1 MYKAQIYFGLLF
13 NQVYR
18 KMRKLILSATLLLSV
33 ATFAQKEELKTLKK
47 IYSKTTITEKDLT
60 EYKTASDALQ
70 SLATEESDKVYAKFY
85 NVMYPT
91 VVLASK
97 GAKATMED
105 QMSLYKPDF
114 IKSYGEVINET
125 IEFEKKSGKKIYT
138 DELIQEKDEFKKGI
152 SALAMNFNNSSK
164 FKEASALFY
173 SLYTFDP
180 KNEGTSL
187 QNAAQL
193 AVSAQDYKL
202 AEKLYEEFYNSDFFN
217 NGVSY
222 LATNKANGNEE
233 NFGSNNEAKLLRSTY
248 VSKGLY
254 EKPRDERVNKNKGD
268 ILRTL
273 AILNAQNEGDKK
285 KLELYVTEAR
295 KLLPNDQDLI
305 LTEFNLY
312 FNQGYELI
320 KDDMKMVE
328 EINKV
333 TDNKKKYDELVAKRK
348 EIFAKALPFF
358 EKAYQVKPED
368 ENTKNVLKITYEIL
382 GQPEKAKANK

>member
-1 MYKAQIYFGLLF
+1 MF
-13 NQVYR
+13 NPDFMTM
-18 KMRKLILSATLLLSV
+18 KKLVLSATLLLSV
-33 ATFAQKEELKTLKK
+33 ATFAQKDELKVLKK
-47 IYSKTTITEKDLT
+47 IYAKETISEKDLA

-97 GAKATMED
+97 GTKATMED

-348 EIFAKALPFF
+348 DIFAKALPFF

>member
-180 KNEGTSL
+180 KNEGSSL

-202 AEKLYEEFYNSDFFN
+202 AEKLYEEFYNSDYFN
-217 NGVSY
+217 NGITY

-348 EIFAKALPFF
+348 DIFAKALPFF

-382 GQPEKAKANK
+382 GQPEKAKAIN

>member
-13 NQVYR
+13 NPDFMTM
-18 KMRKLILSATLLLSV
+18 KKLVLSATLLLSV
-33 ATFAQKEELKTLKK
+33 ATFAQKDELKVLKK
-47 IYSKTTITEKDLT
+47 IYAKETISEKDLA

-152 SALAMNFNNSSK
+152 SALAMSFNNSSK

-180 KNEGTSL
+180 KKEGKSL
-187 QNAAQL
+187 KNACIL
-193 AVSAQDYKL
+193 AVQAEDYKL
-202 AEKLYEEFYNSDFFN
+202 AQKLYEEYATSDYLN
-217 NGVSY
+217 NGITFY
-222 LATNKANGNEE
+222 AINKANGNEE
-233 NFGSNNEAKLLRSTY
+233 EFDSKEQRSQFISLGSH
-248 VSKGLY
+248 
-254 EKPRDERVNKNKGD
+254 EKPRDVKNATKKVD
-268 ILRTL
+268 ALKML
-273 AILNAQNEGDKK
+273 AILYSQNKETEKAK
-285 KLELYVTEAR
+285 VTYSDAR
-295 KLLPNDQDLI
+295 KLAPNDEELMKG
-305 LTEFNLY
+305 EFQIYYNAGISYLAEEE
-312 FNQGYELI
+312 NI
-320 KDDMKMVE
+320 VK
-328 EINKV
+328 EINSSR
-333 TDNKKKYDELVAKRK
+333 DNPKKYDELVQKRK
-348 EIFAKALPFF
+348 ELFSKALPDF
-358 EKAYQVKPED
+358 EKAYSINPSD
-368 ENTKNVLKITYEIL
+368 ANTKNILKMSYEIT
-382 GQPEKAKANK
+382 GQPEKAKAIN

>member
-1 MYKAQIYFGLLF
+1 MDFCLTKYI
-13 NQVYR
+13 
-18 KMRKLILSATLLLSV
+18 KMKKLILSATLLLSV

-47 IYSKTTITEKDLT
+47 IYSKDVISEKDLT
-60 EYKTASDALQ
+60 AYKSASDALE
-70 SLATEESDKVYAKFY
+70 SLATEEADKVYAKFY
-85 NVMYPT
+85 KTMYPT

-97 GAKATMED
+97 GANATMQD
-105 QMSLYKPDF
+105 QMNLYKPDF
-114 IKSYGEVINET
+114 IKEYGDVINET

-138 DELIQEKDEFKKGI
+138 DELVKEKDEFKK
-152 SALAMNFNNSSK
+152 SLNSLAMSLNGASK
-164 FKEASALFY
+164 FKEASNAFY
-173 SLYTFDP
+173 SLYVFDS
-180 KNEGTSL
+180 KNEGLSL

-193 AVSAQDYKL
+193 AVNAQDYKF

-217 NGVSY
+217 NGVVFV
-222 LATNKANGNEE
+222 AVNKANGNEE
-233 NFGSNNEAKLLRSTY
+233 NFGTSKEAKDLRTAY
-248 VSKGLY
+248 IAKGLY

-285 KLELYVTEAR
+285 KLEMYVTEAR

-333 TDNKKKYDELVAKRK
+333 TNNKKKYDELVAKRK
-348 EIFAKALPFF
+348 EIFVKALPFF
-358 EKAYQVKPED
+358 EKAYQVKPTD
-368 ENTKNVLKITYEIL
+368 ENTKSVLKITYETL
-382 GQPEKAKANK
+382 GQPEKAKVFN